1 MKIFLSHA
9 SRDKPL
15 VREIRKHLPE
25 HIRSWIDEK
34 QLLIGDDLESSI
46 RDAIEKASD
55 LVIIF
60 LSRDSVRSDWVK
72 RELAWALQRE
82 EGLGHTF
89 VLPIL
94 FDKEAWDLLEPKE
107 FRSRKYILCSDF
119 SEAGVAHTAKMLND
133 ELFAYLSR
141 KLEDPA
147 PQKSHVDLVDM
158 PIQAQSEQLLNIGKG
173 LLLECSTIEPK
184 LNMPYGTDFIGQDI
198 FFPLIDLKLK
208 NSGNDVAYLTKL
220 EIDVVDVRVNPVPIL
235 EFYMSSTKER
245 DLLLQVKNCGWGP
258 ARDVCIENLHDDKL
272 RKHLNLPQK
281 EYFWRGT
288 VGAEQVVDLVIPRS
302 SILTP
307 SKQPIS
313 CPPGFI
319 TYSDSDGKEYAFQ
332 FRYCP

>member
-1 MKIFLSHA
+1 MAADKTVCMKIFLSHA

-60 LSRDSVRSDWVK
+60 LSRDSVRSEWVK

-82 EGLGHTF
+82 EGLGHPF

-119 SEAGVAHTAKMLND
+119 SEAGVAHAAKMLND

-158 PIQAQSEQLLNIGKG
+158 PIQAQSEQLLTIGKG
-173 LLLECSTIEPK
+173 LLLLECSTIEPK

-235 EFYMSSTKER
+235 EFYMSS
-245 DLLLQVKNCGWGP
+245 GP
-258 ARDVCIENLHDDKL
+258 ASPRRPRLMRPLHWPGAPTPRNTAQWHSRADRQGWCDRTRAETEAACRYPKSEWAVGRVGRRDTAPH
-272 RKHLNLPQK
+272 
-281 EYFWRGT
+281 
-288 VGAEQVVDLVIPRS
+288 
-302 SILTP
+302 
-307 SKQPIS
+307 
-313 CPPGFI
+313 PPVP
-319 TYSDSDGKEYAFQ
+319 DGSA
-332 FRYCP
+332 P